1 MKSFQPC
8 SELSIAFPS
17 AVLREDDNN
26 RLSCVVDDEV
36 FRIPNDYSRIGGQ
49 SADQVRRQ
57 YGDDD
62 DQLLQYAIR
71 QSVSGGE
78 IAAAAGNSA
87 SASTGA
93 GATANGSVVNAAKS
107 GTGEQPAD
115 KTVSSGD
122 NAGNADTE
130 EVDIWEAL
138 QVSFLVLVLS
148 SGESLRC
155 IFLFMRLGESSLMA
169 ACGSF
174 TQPLAN
180 TYYTTYTSYTQL
192 SPLT

>member
-1 MKSFQPC
+1 MKRTSFRQYAVKFILLILN
-8 SELSIAFPS
+8 SD

-78 IAAAAGNSA
+78 IAAEGNSA
-87 SASTGA
+87 SANAAAGA
-93 GATANGSVVNAAKS
+93 AGGGATANGSIVNASKS
-107 GTGEQPAD
+107 GEHAEGETPR
-115 KTVSSGD
+115 TEG

-138 QVSFLVLVLS
+138 QVSDLNQS
-148 SGESLRC
+148 Y
-155 IFLFMRLGESSLMA
+155 MR
-169 ACGSF
+169 
-174 TQPLAN
+174 
-180 TYYTTYTSYTQL
+180 
-192 SPLT
+192 

>member
-1 MKSFQPC
+1 MS
-8 SELSIAFPS
+8 LIFPS
-17 AVLREDDNN
+17 VVLREDDNN

-78 IAAAAGNSA
+78 IAAAGNSTD
-87 SASTGA
+87 ASTGAIA
-93 GATANGSVVNAAKS
+93 GATANGSVVGAAKNK
-107 GTGEQPAD
+107 EEPAD
-115 KTVSSGD
+115 KSASTEG
-122 NAGNADTE
+122 NPGNADTE

-138 QVSFLVLVLS
+138 QVSFVYGS
-148 SGESLRC
+148 CG
-155 IFLFMRLGESSLMA
+155 LGALYSAEHIQHTRGCA
-169 ACGSF
+169 N
-174 TQPLAN
+174 LAN
-180 TYYTTYTSYTQL
+180 HKSFSIF
-192 SPLT
+192 SPT

>member
-1 MKSFQPC
+1 MKWTSFRQC
-8 SELSIAFPS
+8 SEGCHLSS
-17 AVLREDDNN
+17 DAVLREDDNN

-78 IAAAAGNSA
+78 IAAEGNSA
-87 SASTGA
+87 SASGAAGAA
-93 GATANGSVVNAAKS
+93 GATANGCVVNASKS
-107 GTGEQPAD
+107 VEHAAEEETPRTEG
-115 KTVSSGD
+115 
-122 NAGNADTE
+122 NAGNAETE

-138 QVSFLVLVLS
+138 QVSTFH
-148 SGESLRC
+148 
-155 IFLFMRLGESSLMA
+155 
-169 ACGSF
+169 
-174 TQPLAN
+174 Q
-180 TYYTTYTSYTQL
+180 SYIR
-192 SPLT
+192 

>member
-1 MKSFQPC
+1 M
-8 SELSIAFPS
+8 
-17 AVLREDDNN
+17 
-26 RLSCVVDDEV
+26 DDEV

-78 IAAAAGNSA
+78 IAAAGNSA
-87 SASTGA
+87 SASAGA
-93 GATANGSVVNAAKS
+93 GATANGSVVNAARS
-107 GTGEQPAD
+107 GEQPAD
-115 KTVSSGD
+115 KTVSSED

-138 QVSFLVLVLS
+138 QVSFLVS
-148 SGESLRC
+148 SGA
-155 IFLFMRLGESSLMA
+155 FL
-169 ACGSF
+169 
-174 TQPLAN
+174 
-180 TYYTTYTSYTQL
+180 
-192 SPLT
+192 

>member
-1 MKSFQPC
+1 M
-8 SELSIAFPS
+8 
-17 AVLREDDNN
+17 
-26 RLSCVVDDEV
+26 DDEV

-78 IAAAAGNSA
+78 IAAEGNSA
-87 SASTGA
+87 SANVAAGA
-93 GATANGSVVNAAKS
+93 AGGGATANGGVVNASKS
-107 GTGEQPAD
+107 GEHAEEGTPSTEE
-115 KTVSSGD
+115 

-138 QVSFLVLVLS
+138 QVSTFHQS
-148 SGESLRC
+148 HIRY
-155 IFLFMRLGESSLMA
+155 IM
-169 ACGSF
+169 
-174 TQPLAN
+174 
-180 TYYTTYTSYTQL
+180 
-192 SPLT
+192 

>member
-1 MKSFQPC
+1 MKRTSFRQYAVKFILLILN
-8 SELSIAFPS
+8 SD

-78 IAAAAGNSA
+78 IAAEGNSA
-87 SASTGA
+87 SANAAAGA
-93 GATANGSVVNAAKS
+93 AGGGATANGSIVNASKS
-107 GTGEQPAD
+107 GEHAEDETPRTEG
-115 KTVSSGD
+115 

-138 QVSFLVLVLS
+138 QVSDLN
-148 SGESLRC
+148 
-155 IFLFMRLGESSLMA
+155 
-169 ACGSF
+169 
-174 TQPLAN
+174 Q
-180 TYYTTYTSYTQL
+180 SYIR
-192 SPLT
+192 

>member
-1 MKSFQPC
+1 MRLKSFQPC
-8 SELSIAFPS
+8 SELNIAFPS

-78 IAAAAGNSA
+78 IAAAGNSA

-148 SGESLRC
+148 SEESLRY
-155 IFLFMRLGESSLMA
+155 IFLSTNLDISL
-169 ACGSF
+169 
-174 TQPLAN
+174 
-180 TYYTTYTSYTQL
+180 
-192 SPLT
+192 

>member
-1 MKSFQPC
+1 MYHLNSD
-8 SELSIAFPS
+8 

-78 IAAAAGNSA
+78 IAAEGNSA
-87 SASTGA
+87 SANGA
-93 GATANGSVVNAAKS
+93 AGAAGGATANGGVVNASKS
-107 GTGEQPAD
+107 GEHAEEETPRTEG
-115 KTVSSGD
+115 

-138 QVSFLVLVLS
+138 QVSTLHQYVVHTIHRMK
-148 SGESLRC
+148 E
-155 IFLFMRLGESSLMA
+155 I
-169 ACGSF
+169 
-174 TQPLAN
+174 
-180 TYYTTYTSYTQL
+180 SYHT
-192 SPLT
+192 

>member
-1 MKSFQPC
+1 MNSTESCLAP
-8 SELSIAFPS
+8 
-17 AVLREDDNN
+17 VLREDDNN

-78 IAAAAGNSA
+78 IAAAGNS
-87 SASTGA
+87 STSVPA
-93 GATANGSVVNAAKS
+93 GATANGSVVGAATS
-107 GTGEQPAD
+107 GQQPAD
-115 KTVSSGD
+115 KTISTED
-122 NAGNADTE
+122 NGGTATAETE

-138 QVSFLVLVLS
+138 QVSF
-148 SGESLRC
+148 
-155 IFLFMRLGESSLMA
+155 F
-169 ACGSF
+169 
-174 TQPLAN
+174 
-180 TYYTTYTSYTQL
+180 Y
-192 SPLT
+192 

>member
-1 MKSFQPC
+1 MKCTYHLNSD
-8 SELSIAFPS
+8 

-78 IAAAAGNSA
+78 IAAEGNSA
-87 SASTGA
+87 SANAAAGA
-93 GATANGSVVNAAKS
+93 AGAATANGGVVNASKS
-107 GTGEQPAD
+107 GEHAEEETPRTEG
-115 KTVSSGD
+115 

-138 QVSFLVLVLS
+138 QVCTLHQYVVVHTIHRMKEVSYH
-148 SGESLRC
+148 
-155 IFLFMRLGESSLMA
+155 
-169 ACGSF
+169 
-174 TQPLAN
+174 P
-180 TYYTTYTSYTQL
+180 YT
-192 SPLT
+192 

>member
-1 MKSFQPC
+1 MSCLEKNIIISPIYAVKFILIIFN
-8 SELSIAFPS
+8 SD

-78 IAAAAGNSA
+78 IAAEGNSA
-87 SASTGA
+87 SANAAA
-93 GATANGSVVNAAKS
+93 GAAGVGTTANGSIVNASKS
-107 GTGEQPAD
+107 GEHAEDETPRTEGN
-115 KTVSSGD
+115 G
-122 NAGNADTE
+122 GNADTE

-138 QVSFLVLVLS
+138 QVSDLN
-148 SGESLRC
+148 
-155 IFLFMRLGESSLMA
+155 
-169 ACGSF
+169 
-174 TQPLAN
+174 Q
-180 TYYTTYTSYTQL
+180 SYIR
-192 SPLT
+192 